1 MQLLSLIALS
11 LALTLPPMPQPP
23 AAAASPA
30 EVAAALQKKY
40 DGIRDFSADFLHQ
53 HEGGAVRR
61 KREERGTLLVKK
73 PGKMRWT
80 YKAPDAKV
88 FVSNGARLYQYFP
101 EDNRVITSDAPGD
114 DQPAVLFLSG
124 RGNLTRDFNVSFG
137 KTAAEG
143 SWALRLEPKQPQAEY
158 DWLEITASRDTL
170 RLQSLM
176 VGEKTGSRST
186 FTFTN
191 FKENPGLTDS
201 AFEFSIPKGA
211 EVTNAGPVKR

>member
-1 MQLLSLIALS
+1 MSLIALS
-11 LALTLPPMPQPP
+11 LALSLSP
-23 AAAASPA
+23 SPA
-30 EVAAALQKKY
+30 QLPETGASATEVAGALQRKY
-40 DGIRDFSADFLHQ
+40 NSIRDFSADFLHQ

-88 FVSNGARLYQYFP
+88 FVSNGTRLYQYFP
-101 EDNRVITSDAPGD
+101 EDNRVIMGDAPGD
-114 DQPAVLFLSG
+114 TQPAVRFLSG
-124 RGNLTRDFNVSFG
+124 RGDLTRDFNVTFG
-137 KTAAEG
+137 KTVSDG
-143 SWALRLEPKQPQAEY
+143 SWTLRLEPKQPQAEY
-158 DWLEITASRDTL
+158 DWLEITASRDAL
-170 RLQSLM
+170 RLQSLT

-191 FKENPGLTDS
+191 FKENPGLADN